1 LGRIAPA
8 NLGASS
14 ATVYVTVDVNY
25 NLKDAFGNSVPMTAN
40 GTVVSSFTMSP
51 EQALIVRSSDA
62 CPTYKSPTT
71 GTVATNR
78 SVCGSSQY
86 QWEFTQLTPISGLPI
101 LENGPVG
108 GSRNLALS
116 LVDGIA
122 NGQTYDVKIRSV
134 HADASQSSFSTN
146 SCVRTF
152 GAAGMPTLENE
163 GVVAERS
170 FNGITASIYPNP
182 NNGNTV
188 ALNVNGME
196 GLLQVRVT
204 DATGKLIQRCQYAVE
219 GSLNTNLT
227 FDHSLSNGLY
237 LVELTNGQ
245 QSHTM
250 RMVVSR

>member
-14 ATVYVTVDVNY
+14 ATIYVTVDVNY
-25 NLKDAFGNSVPMTAN
+25 NLKDAFGNTVPMTAN

-78 SVCGSSQY
+78 SVCGTSQY

-134 HADASQSSFSTN
+134 HADATQSAFSST

-152 GAAGMPTLENE
+152 GAAGMPTIEDS
-163 GVVAERS
+163 GIISERT
-170 FNGITASIYPNP
+170 FNGVTSSIYPNP
-182 NNGNTV
+182 NSGNGV
-188 ALNVNGME
+188 VLNIKGME
-196 GLLQVRVT
+196 GMLQVNIT
-204 DATGKLIQRCQYAVE
+204 DATGKMIQRNQLMVE
-219 GSLNTNLT
+219 GSLTTNIN
-227 FDHSLSNGLY
+227 FDQALSNGLY

-245 QSHTM
+245 QSQTM
-250 RMVVSR
+250 RMVVNR